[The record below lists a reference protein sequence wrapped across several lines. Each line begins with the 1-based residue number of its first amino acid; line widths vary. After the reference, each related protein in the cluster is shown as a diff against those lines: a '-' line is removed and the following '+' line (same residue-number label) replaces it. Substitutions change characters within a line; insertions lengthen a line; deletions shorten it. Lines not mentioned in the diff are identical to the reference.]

1 MTESFLSSFF
11 GRRWLVP
18 LLLALAC
25 VHAPAA
31 QAAATPRG
39 GDYIVAVVNDELVTN
54 AEVEQRLAQI
64 RANAEHAHQSL
75 PAEKELRHQIVESLI
90 DERVMVTHARDS
102 GMKVDDGELDR
113 AVQSIAAQNQISVQQ
128 LRDRLRQQGMDFG
141 TFRNNLRDQILVE
154 RVREREV
161 QNRIRITDQE
171 IDDFIAKEQSS
182 HKGEVEYDVA
192 QILVPVPEGASEE
205 QANQKRAIALAALQR
220 VRSGE
225 DFAAVAKQVSEDAN
239 RDHGGEIGMRPASRL
254 PDVFV
259 NAVKDLKPGQV
270 APALLRSGAGFH
282 VLKLVDRRESSGF
295 EITQTHAR
303 HILIRPSAQ
312 LPQDVAVQ
320 RMAEL
325 KRAIEAGQIRF
336 DEAARK
342 YSEDG
347 SAPQGGDL
355 GWTSPGS
362 LVPEFEDAMNRLP
375 IGGISDPV
383 VSRFGVHLIQ
393 VIDRRETQLDPKQ
406 VRQQAENALREQKF
420 DQAYKDWLRDL
431 RADAYV
437 EMREPPQQ

>member
-1 MTESFLSSFF
+1 
-11 GRRWLVP
+11 
-18 LLLALAC
+18 
-25 VHAPAA
+25 
-31 QAAATPRG
+31 
-39 GDYIVAVVNDELVTN
+39 
-54 AEVEQRLAQI
+54 
-64 RANAEHAHQSL
+64 
-75 PAEKELRHQIVESLI
+75 
-90 DERVMVTHARDS
+90 
-102 GMKVDDGELDR
+102 MKVDDGELDR

>member
-75 PAEKELRHQIVESLI
+75 PPEKELRHQIVESLI

-182 HKGEVEYDVA
+182 HKGEVEYDIA

-205 QANQKRAIALAALQR
+205 QANQKRAVALAALQR

-259 NAVKDLKPGQV
+259 NAVKELKPGQV

-303 HILIRPSAQ
+303 HILVRPSAQ

-320 RMAEL
+320 RLAEL

-437 EMREPPQQ
+437 EMREPPQ

>member
-75 PAEKELRHQIVESLI
+75 PPEKELRHQIVESLI